1 MTQHA
6 ATKLAKQKAEKI
18 NDTADKRAEVKRKRD
33 ANIAGMK
40 RRRELEKE
48 RTHKDA

>member
-1 MTQHA
+1 VTQHA
-6 ATKLAKQKAEKI
+6 ATKLAKQKAGKI
-18 NDTADKRAEVKRKRD
+18 NEAKVKRKRD